1 MYLLIKIFLIV
12 YFLLHSQ
19 PIKNDSSTPRLTV
32 IDTVAQP
39 STLYAILFMAFILLI
54 TFPSRGGLP
63 FSPKVFFTSSNI
75 YDLQALQ
82 LAEHQMAVGLL
93 DQYINVTLSLE
104 LKLIYTMIS

>member
-19 PIKNDSSTPRLTV
+19 PIKNDSSTPRLAV

-39 STLYAILFMAFILLI
+39 STLYAILFMAFIILI

-63 FSPKVFFTSSNI
+63 FSPKVFFASSNI

-104 LKLIYTMIS
+104 SKLIYTIIS